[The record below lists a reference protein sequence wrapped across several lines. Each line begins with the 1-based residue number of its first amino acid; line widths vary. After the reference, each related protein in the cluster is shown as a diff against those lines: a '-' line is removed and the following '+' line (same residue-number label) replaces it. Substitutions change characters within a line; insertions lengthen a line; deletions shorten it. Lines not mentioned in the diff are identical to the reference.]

1 MREVVIVEAA
11 RSAIG
16 KRNGSLSHLHP
27 VDLLAN
33 VQRGLFERSGIDPAV
48 VGQVVGGCV
57 SQVGRQAANV
67 TRNAWLAAGLPL
79 EVAATTVD
87 AQCGSSQHATSLA
100 HALVASGTVD
110 VAVASGVEAMSQV
123 PMGSSYVPGLGTPME
138 SALYGYQWTSQFQ
151 GAELIAQRWALTRE
165 DLDAF
170 AVQSQQRAAAAWQDG
185 RFDSQ
190 IIEVSGVARDEGM
203 RETSMEGLAGLR
215 TVMGTDDPIVGPAGG
230 LHTAGTASQISD
242 GAAAVLLMSAQRA
255 QELGVRP
262 LARIVDTCLVGSD
275 PVAMLTGPIPATQHL
290 LKRNDLAMSDIGVV
304 EVNEAF
310 ASVVLAWQRE
320 LDADPDTVNPN
331 GGAIALGHP
340 LGATGCFLLTKTVH
354 ELRRSG
360 SRYGLV
366 TMCCGGGMGTG
377 TLLERC

>member
-33 VQRGLFERSGIDPAV
+33 VQRGLFDRSGIDPAV

-57 SQVGRQAANV
+57 TQVGRQAANV

-79 EVAATTVD
+79 EVAGTTVD

-100 HALVASGTVD
+100 HGLVASGIVD
-110 VAVASGVEAMSQV
+110 VAVACGVEAMSQV
-123 PMGSSYVPGLGTPME
+123 PMGSSYAPGLGTPME
-138 SALYGYQWTSQFQ
+138 SELYGYQWTSQFQ
-151 GAELIAQRWALTRE
+151 GAELIAQRWALNRE

-170 AVQSQQRAAAAWQDG
+170 AVQSQQQAAAAWQDG

-190 IIEVSGVARDEGM
+190 IIEVSGCTRDEGM

-215 TVMGTDDPIVGPAGG
+215 TVMGTDDPVVGPAGG

-242 GAAAVLLMSAQRA
+242 GAAAVLLMTAQRA
-255 QELGVRP
+255 QEMGVRP

-275 PVAMLTGPIPATQHL
+275 PVSMLTGPIPATQHL
-290 LKRNDLAMSDIGVV
+290 LKRNDLSMSEVGVV
-304 EVNEAF
+304 EINEAF

-340 LGATGCFLLTKTVH
+340 LGATGCFLITKTVH
-354 ELRRSG
+354 ELQRSG
-360 SRYGLV
+360 SRYGLI